1 MDSPAKTDADAD
13 HPLIAT
19 AVREQ
24 RVVGP
29 AGTEDVHHTVWCT
42 VKGQSVQVSSCA
54 PCSRRQRVTIDPTGR
69 RSEVVCRMPPPDAR
83 PEMEGDALRIQAP
96 VSELM
101 TGRVICVR
109 TTLPVRAVLMVLVE
123 HGISGAPVVDAAGRP
138 VGMVSITDLLREQY
152 DQIEDEEDEL
162 LPYFARGAV
171 QRHRAG
177 AHPDAHPTL
186 TAADIM
192 TPSVFSIREDARVC
206 DAAREMAKRRVHRL
220 PVVSRSGAVVGVVS
234 ALDVTRWMAAGLP
247 GGAEEGP

>member
-1 MDSPAKTDADAD
+1 MDSPAKTDADF
-13 HPLIAT
+13 PPIAT
-19 AVREQ
+19 QVHEQ
-24 RVVGP
+24 RIVGP
-29 AGTEDVHHTVWCT
+29 AGAEDVHYTAWCT
-42 VKGQSVQVSSCA
+42 LKGQSVPVSSCV
-54 PCSRRQRVTIDPTGR
+54 PCTQRERVTIDPTGR
-69 RSEVVCRMPPPDAR
+69 RSEVVCRMPPPAAR
-83 PEMEGDALRIQAP
+83 PEPEGGAPWMQAP

-101 TGRVICVR
+101 TGRVISVR

-123 HGISGAPVVDAAGRP
+123 HGISGVPVVDAAGRP

-177 AHPDAHPTL
+177 ARPDAHLHL
-186 TAADIM
+186 TAEDIM

-247 GGAEEGP
+247 GPAEEGP